1 MLEEEKANEL
11 LQQGIGLAKAGAVDE
26 ALKLFGEALDIVPG
40 NPVVNYNFG
49 LAQQQTGSI
58 EAAVIAYQA
67 AIEVLP
73 GFTEAQINLSY
84 ALKLLGRFSEALE
97 AAEGAIRLDANEPSA
112 WLAKGNAL
120 RSLHAVG
127 QAAEAFQTGVELAP
141 TNGELNLSLAN
152 TKRELGQVSE
162 AIQLLREVSG
172 EHPEFA
178 EAHRDLA
185 HALLLNGEYLEGWR
199 TNRWR
204 WGTGSLRGGK
214 RHQSIAEWTGQPL
227 TGKRILLWDEQGFG
241 DAIQFVRFAP
251 WVTEMGAEVVLEVQP
266 ELVRLFKTVEGV
278 SAVFARGGT
287 LPRVDYQ
294 ASLLDLGDVFCTDL
308 LAIPNTTPYLHVE
321 RSVEKFEG
329 DRPKIGLC
337 WAGNPSHDNDRN
349 RSIDLT
355 LLEPLLDLQEIDF
368 FSLQVGSRAGEAVS
382 GTKLRKLPGELRDF
396 LDTGQFVVE
405 LDVVITVDS
414 SIAHLAGALGQA
426 VWVLLP
432 YAPDWRWLLGREDSP
447 WYPGTSLFRQGQ
459 PGDWSVPVKEI
470 SKKIA
475 EKVVGN

>member
-1 MLEEEKANEL
+1 
-11 LQQGIGLAKAGAVDE
+11 
-26 ALKLFGEALDIVPG
+26 
-40 NPVVNYNFG
+40 
-49 LAQQQTGSI
+49 
-58 EAAVIAYQA
+58 
-67 AIEVLP
+67 
-73 GFTEAQINLSY
+73 
-84 ALKLLGRFSEALE
+84 
-97 AAEGAIRLDANEPSA
+97 
-112 WLAKGNAL
+112 
-120 RSLHAVG
+120 
-127 QAAEAFQTGVELAP
+127 
-141 TNGELNLSLAN
+141 
-152 TKRELGQVSE
+152 
-162 AIQLLREVSG
+162 
-172 EHPEFA
+172 
-178 EAHRDLA
+178 
-185 HALLLNGEYLEGWR
+185 
-199 TNRWR
+199 
-204 WGTGSLRGGK
+204 
-214 RHQSIAEWTGQPL
+214 
-227 TGKRILLWDEQGFG
+227 
-241 DAIQFVRFAP
+241 
-251 WVTEMGAEVVLEVQP
+251 
-266 ELVRLFKTVEGV
+266 LVRLFKTVEGV

-308 LAIPNTTPYLHVE
+308 SAIPNTTPYLHVE